1 MAIFEAG
8 DIVKSNI
15 GMPIKIV
22 KFLDAGGQGEVY
34 VVEYIG
40 KKKALKWYTNV
51 GNNSQ
56 AVYAQMKH
64 NVVHGSPHNAFLWP
78 EAITEEPNDFVNI
91 SGKNSFGIVID
102 FVPDGFISMYDYL
115 VYKFSYNNMKCAIDV
130 SIKILEAFQRLH
142 LSGYC
147 FNGLN
152 DGDFFINLETHDVL
166 ISGTENIA
174 PIGFDLGLMFMP
186 RYSAPEIVA
195 ADSRCSQTVYTSRY
209 SLYVILFML
218 LFGTHPLE
226 GKKWLVPCLSYK
238 DMQELYG
245 FNPVFIMDKEDDS
258 NRPDWDIHK
267 HFIEMWNSVP
277 KYIRELYLKVF
288 SKESLLN
295 PTQRCH
301 ESELLKVYCRFK
313 NDIIESE

>member
-1 MAIFEAG
+1 
-8 DIVKSNI
+8 
-15 GMPIKIV
+15 MPIKIV
-22 KFLDAGGQGEVY
+22 KFLAAGGHCEIY

-51 GNNSQ
+51 GNNTQ

-91 SGKNSFGIVID
+91 SGKNSFGVIMD
-102 FVPDGFISMYDYL
+102 LKPDGFVPMSNYL
-115 VYKFSYNNMKCAIDV
+115 VSTLCGNEFKCIIDI
-130 SIKILEAFQRLH
+130 SIKILEAFQSLH

-152 DGDFFINLETHDVL
+152 DGDIFINLETHDVL
-166 ISGTENIA
+166 ISTAENIA
-174 PIGFDLGLMFMP
+174 PAGVNLGLLSVP
-186 RYSAPEIVA
+186 RYTAPEIVA
-195 ADSRCSQTVYTSRY
+195 NGVCSQTAHTSRY
-209 SLYVILFML
+209 SVYVILFML

-226 GKKWLVPCLSYK
+226 GEKWLVPCLSYK

-245 FNPVFIMDKEDDS
+245 FNPVFIMDKEDES
-258 NRPDWDIHK
+258 NRPDKEIHK
-267 HFIEMWNSVP
+267 YFIEMWNSVP
-277 KYIRELYLKVF
+277 EYMRELFLKVF

-295 PTQRCH
+295 PTQRCR

-313 NDIIESE
+313 NDIIESECNDKR